1 MNNNRYI
8 LSIILNVTLAA
19 LLFVVTIMYA
29 IRTHPII
36 KILALF
42 LNILA
47 IYNTYKTIINKPKAN
62 QQDHLM
68 DSIRYAVY
76 SRWKNRNDFFV
87 V

>member
-29 IRTHPII
+29 IRTHPIV

-47 IYNTYKTIINKPKAN
+47 IYNTYKTIINKPK
-62 QQDHLM
+62 
-68 DSIRYAVY
+68 S
-76 SRWKNRNDFFV
+76 
-87 V
+87 